1 MLENIRQTSFEQ
13 EQTSVITVSKHD
25 IAQWLLT
32 AMTTVGSGPNQLC
45 IMFSTSICLVNHD
58 ISK

>member
-1 MLENIRQTSFEQ
+1 MCSTSRFLFL
-13 EQTSVITVSKHD
+13 VKHE

-32 AMTTVGSGPNQLC
+32 AMTTVCAGLNQFC

-58 ISK
+58 IAQ